1 LLPEGSSQALYG
13 ESFNKML
20 NVVTGVNDISNTP
33 GDKLGQK
40 KSKNNAKRYH
50 FFTSKGRIIL

>member
-1 LLPEGSSQALYG
+1 LLPEVSSQALYG

-20 NVVTGVNDISNTP
+20 NVVTGVNDIASTLD
-33 GDKLGQK
+33 DKLGQK